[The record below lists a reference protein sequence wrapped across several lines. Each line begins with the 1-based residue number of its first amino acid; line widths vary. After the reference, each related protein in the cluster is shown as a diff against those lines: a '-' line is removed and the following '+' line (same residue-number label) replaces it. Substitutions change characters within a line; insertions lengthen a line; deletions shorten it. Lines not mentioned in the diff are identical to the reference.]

1 MGRQLKQLWTGLNQI
16 KKTERAMATY
26 QKYEEMEVLASIDE
40 VWDFISSPSNLKE
53 ITPDYMGFE
62 ITSHGLPEKVYPGL
76 MISYRVRPVLGINMN
91 WLTEITQVEAPYYF
105 VDEQR
110 AGPYALWHHEHRLR
124 PTEKGVIMTDLVTYR
139 PPAGPLGDL
148 ARMLFP
154 LQGACPEKTLW
165 PALSQRS
172 M

>member
-1 MGRQLKQLWTGLNQI
+1 
-16 KKTERAMATY
+16 MATY
-26 QKYEEMEVLASIDE
+26 QKYEEMEVVASIDE
-40 VWDFISSPSNLKE
+40 VWDFITSPMNLKE

-62 ITSHGLPEKVYPGL
+62 ITSQRLPEKVYPGL

-124 PTEKGVIMTDLVTYR
+124 PTEKGVLMTDLVTYR
-139 PPAGPLGDL
+139 PPAGPLGDFAHYLFIKKQLDDIFSYREL
-148 ARMLFP
+148 ALEKLFGR
-154 LQGACPEKTLW
+154 L
-165 PALSQRS
+165 
-172 M
+172 